1 MAQDKFTNEANDN
14 GAADQ
19 AAEAINSAA
28 RDKVDE
34 NVANAQDVADNVPQ
48 TADDFVND
56 EHLTGAPRTKKRLE
70 KKLEERDEKKKN
82 PGPEKFTVDLDKYA
96 QFVDRVTSEPSKN
109 LNTLI
114 ERYRDLDK
122 AKCNIARL
130 VCLLRQVSLWR
141 SSRNSSFKA
150 NPMMRQTKST

>member
-1 MAQDKFTNEANDN
+1 MAQEKFTNEANDN

-34 NVANAQDVADNVPQ
+34 NVDQAREVADNVPQ

-82 PGPEKFTVDLDKYA
+82 PGPEKFPQEAPGRHNHLA
-96 QFVDRVTSEPSKN
+96 
-109 LNTLI
+109 
-114 ERYRDLDK
+114 
-122 AKCNIARL
+122 
-130 VCLLRQVSLWR
+130 
-141 SSRNSSFKA
+141 
-150 NPMMRQTKST
+150 